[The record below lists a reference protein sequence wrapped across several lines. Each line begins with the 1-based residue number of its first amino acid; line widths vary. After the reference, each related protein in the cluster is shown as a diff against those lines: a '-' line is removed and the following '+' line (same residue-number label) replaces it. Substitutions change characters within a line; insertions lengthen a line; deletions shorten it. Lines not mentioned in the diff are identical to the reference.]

1 MENYI
6 VKPAMFPF
14 TCPIYGERVKK
25 GENCV
30 EYEGGLFCMKL
41 LEEKNLTPVKSRSL
55 ASTLHPSTPL
65 GKRAQTSIEFQN
77 LLMRHELLMIA
88 ENPEGNAAKK
98 IIARYRRIL
107 MAGKEVRLTREN

>member
-6 VKPAMFPF
+6 VKPAMLPF

-41 LEEKNLTPVKSRSL
+41 LEEKNLTPVKSKL
-55 ASTLHPSTPL
+55 LPYPL
-65 GKRAQTSIEFQN
+65 SKRAKTSIEFQN
-77 LLMRHELLMIA
+77 LLMRQELLMIA
-88 ENPEGNAAKK
+88 ENPEGNTAKK

-107 MAGKEVRLTREN
+107 LAGKEVRLAREN